1 MDRITSSPPFQ
12 TQIAVLLL
20 AVLSVLS
27 CYLPLCQ
34 LSASTVH
41 PSIACCSTS
50 CLNQT
55 VTRSS
60 LSNSHSSTAVTF
72 TLAVVAALPPLSA
85 YLSDSRPTHF
95 RSTLPS
101 LSVHSFPSAIMIK
114 LKGGDDK
121 NSIMNQAAKRMGL
134 PTLNAK
140 GSKSSAPPNYT
151 SPGSHHAQQSASS
164 SSASAIPDG
173 PTPLAQRLG
182 MPSASAASM
191 GGEKGKKDWSSRSNR
206 IAMGGTVYIKGKSH
220 RDDDGDDEAEIVDDK
235 PKRKLGDA
243 VNQSDEDEDDE
254 EFLAG
259 GDDESRLLAAMR
271 EKRLAELRAT
281 TGKQQ
286 QWLGMG
292 HGVYTDVVQDEFLK
306 TVTGSK
312 YVVCHFYHATFE
324 TCKTVDHHLQLLSRT
339 HLPTRFIKINAEKA
353 PFFVTKLQVKMLPT
367 VVLFKDGI
375 AIDRVVGFDELGGSQ
390 EFETS
395 VLERRLAKGGVILVK
410 GAEGEG
416 EDGKRRDG
424 VRGSIRSGGNGR
436 GGELNSDD
444 DDDD

>member
-1 MDRITSSPPFQ
+1 
-12 TQIAVLLL
+12 
-20 AVLSVLS
+20 
-27 CYLPLCQ
+27 
-34 LSASTVH
+34 
-41 PSIACCSTS
+41 
-50 CLNQT
+50 
-55 VTRSS
+55 
-60 LSNSHSSTAVTF
+60 
-72 TLAVVAALPPLSA
+72 
-85 YLSDSRPTHF
+85 
-95 RSTLPS
+95 
-101 LSVHSFPSAIMIK
+101 MIK

-121 NSIMNQAAKRMGL
+121 NSIMNQAAKRMNL

-140 GSKSSAPPNYT
+140 GSKSAAPSNYT
-151 SPGSHHAQQSASS
+151 SPGSHHAQQSSS

-182 MPSASAASM
+182 MPSAVAASM

-206 IAMGGTVYIKGKSH
+206 IALGGPVYIRGKSH
-220 RDDDGDDEAEIVDDK
+220 RDDGGDEEAEIVDDK

-243 VNQSDEDEDDE
+243 TTHSDDEGEDDE

-259 GDDESRLLAAMR
+259 GDDENRLLAAMR

-306 TVTGSK
+306 SVTSSK
-312 YVVCHFYHATFE
+312 YVVCHFYHPNFE
-324 TCKTVDHHLQLLSRT
+324 TCKTLDHHLQLLCRT
-339 HLPTRFIKINAEKA
+339 HLPTRFIKINADKA
-353 PFFVTKLQVKMLPT
+353 PFFTNKLQVKMLPT

-390 EFETS
+390 EFETV

-410 GAEGEG
+410 GEGGEG
-416 EDGKRRDG
+416 EEGKRRDG
-424 VRGSIRSGGNGR
+424 VRGSIRSSGAQR
-436 GGELNSDD
+436 GGGVGSDD
-444 DDDD
+444 DDD